1 MTDAR
6 NRSAEDI
13 ERELERRRSEID
25 RTVSAI
31 QDRLTPEAAFD
42 QAMAYMR
49 GPGGRRVLEA
59 VQRNPLA
66 AAIAVIAIGWLLLG
80 MRQTGEDRGP
90 GRPSRVRV
98 HEPPP
103 PVPSASG
110 TPSGAIGPSTS
121 PPPGAAAGSA
131 TPL

>member
-42 QAMAYMR
+42 HALAYMR
-49 GPGGRRVLEA
+49 GAGGQRVLDA
-59 VQRNPLA
+59 VRRNPLA
-66 AAIAVIAIGWLLLG
+66 AVIAVVGVGWLLLS
-80 MRQTGEDRGP
+80 MRQPAEDRGP
-90 GRPSRVRV
+90 GQPYGARPQ
-98 HEPPP
+98 EPP
-103 PVPSASG
+103 PVPRTSRTS
-110 TPSGAIGPSTS
+110 SGATTPPAS
-121 PPPGAAAGSA
+121 PPPGTAAGGA

>member
-31 QDRLTPEAAFD
+31 QDRLTPEAALD
-42 QAMAYMR
+42 HALAYMR
-49 GPGGRRVLEA
+49 GVGGQRVLDA
-59 VQRNPLA
+59 VRRNPLA
-66 AAIAVIAIGWLLLG
+66 AVIAVVGVGWLLLS
-80 MRQTGEDRGP
+80 MRQPAEDRGP
-90 GRPSRVRV
+90 GQPYGVRPQ
-98 HEPPP
+98 EPS
-103 PVPSASG
+103 PVPRTSG
-110 TPSGAIGPSTS
+110 TSSGATPPAAS
-121 PPPGAAAGSA
+121 PPLGTAAGGA